1 VVTRVRLGTSQ
12 TGAMVFAT
20 LTIVTAIS
28 LFPIY
33 SIVLTAFKQP
43 ADITAGGVSPLIA
56 PTLDNFKAL
65 IGLVPSEFHFDL
77 WLHFRNTL
85 IAAFGSTLLSVVVGT
100 PAAYAFA
107 RLRFPGRDA
116 GLAALLIIRLLPPI
130 ATVIPIYLI
139 MRQVGLLDTVFSLIL
154 AYATFN
160 IPFYVWMMYSFFVD
174 LPRELEE
181 AAQIDGATR
190 WQTYL
195 IVMLPLAKP
204 GIAASAIFSMV
215 LAWNDFLFAAVLT
228 SKNAPT
234 LPLLVSGFVTDMGT
248 AWGIMMAAGSVIVTP
263 ILVFTLFAQQHLLR
277 GMTGGAVKT

>member
-1 VVTRVRLGTSQ
+1 MAQRFALGTRN
-12 TGAMVFAT
+12 TGIAVFAI
-20 LTIVTAIS
+20 LAAATAVS

-33 SIVLTAFKQP
+33 VIVLTAFKP
-43 ADITAGGVSPLIA
+43 PLTITQGGVSPFITL
-56 PTLDNFKAL
+56 TLDNFMAL
-65 IGLVPSEFHFDL
+65 VGLLPSEFHFDL

-85 IAAFGSTLLSVVVGT
+85 MAAFGSTFLAIIIGT

-107 RLRFPGRDA
+107 RVRFPGRDL

-130 ATVIPIYLI
+130 ATVIPMYLI
-139 MRQVGLLDTVFSLIL
+139 MRQAGLLDTVFALIL
-154 AYATFN
+154 SYATFN

-190 WQTYL
+190 WQTFT

-204 GIAASAIFSMV
+204 GMAAAAIFSV
-215 LAWNDFLFAAVLT
+215 ILAWNDFLFAAVLT
-228 SKNAPT
+228 SRNAPT

-263 ILVFTLFAQQHLLR
+263 VLVFTLFAQKHLLR